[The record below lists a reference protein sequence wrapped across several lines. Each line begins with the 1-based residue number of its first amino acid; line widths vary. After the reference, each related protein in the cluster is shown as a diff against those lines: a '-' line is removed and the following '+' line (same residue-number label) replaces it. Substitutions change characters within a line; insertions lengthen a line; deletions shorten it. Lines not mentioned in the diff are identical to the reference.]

1 MHARYS
7 KITTLYMTKIYICYL
22 SSFMQYYVTLT
33 PREVLPTSACTC
45 VTNLDEGE
53 EQSKEVERSFIQG
66 HSVVEDD

>member
-1 MHARYS
+1 
-7 KITTLYMTKIYICYL
+7 
-22 SSFMQYYVTLT
+22 MQYYVTLT